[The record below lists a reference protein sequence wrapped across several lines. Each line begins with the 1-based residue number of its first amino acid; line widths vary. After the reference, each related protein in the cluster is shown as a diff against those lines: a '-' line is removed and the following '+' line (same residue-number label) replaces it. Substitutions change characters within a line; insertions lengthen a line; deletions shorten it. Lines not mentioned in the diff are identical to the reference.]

1 MQAMDYLEGKTWRGE
16 RSSASQPLS
25 WPRAGVRFD
34 GVDLPDDTIPQR
46 LVDAQ
51 CRLALESQEID
62 LTPSVAGGGAV
73 TMERVEGA
81 VTVQYEP
88 GTNKAA
94 PSFPWLYSSLRGL
107 VVGGQSDPHR
117 KGGDMP
123 IDYRRMRNTAKRL
136 LTENGKSYPP
146 YPRWRHYP
154 RSVRQRGNHP
164 DYHCDRHWRCH

>member
-1 MQAMDYLEGKTWRGE
+1 MLMQAMDYLEGKTWRGE

-34 GVDLPDDTIPQR
+34 GVDLRDDTIPQR

-62 LTPSVAGGGAV
+62 LMPSVAGGGAV

-94 PSFPWLYSSLRGL
+94 PSFPWFYSSLRGL
-107 VVGGQSDPHR
+107 VVGGNQIR
-117 KGGDMP
+117 
-123 IDYRRMRNTAKRL
+123 I
-136 LTENGKSYPP
+136 E
-146 YPRWRHYP
+146 
-154 RSVRQRGNHP
+154 RG
-164 DYHCDRHWRCH
+164 

>member
-1 MQAMDYLEGKTWRGE
+1 MLNADPYSPDFNSYASVTDLRAFAVGRGYTVPADDGKCGQMLMQAMDYLEGQQWRGQ
-16 RSSASQPLS
+16 RSSATQPLS
-25 WPRAGVRFD
+25 WPRSGVRFD
-34 GVDLPDDTIPQR
+34 GVDLPDDAIPQR

-51 CRLALESQEID
+51 CRLAIESQEID

-107 VVGGQSDPHR
+107 VVGGNQIR
-117 KGGDMP
+117 
-123 IDYRRMRNTAKRL
+123 I
-136 LTENGKSYPP
+136 E
-146 YPRWRHYP
+146 
-154 RSVRQRGNHP
+154 RG
-164 DYHCDRHWRCH
+164 

>member
-1 MQAMDYLEGKTWRGE
+1 MLVADPHIPGFNSYASVADLRAFAAGRGYTVPADDDECSMLLMQAMDYLEGKAWRGQ

-34 GVDLPDDTIPQR
+34 GVDLPDDFIPQR

-51 CRLALESQEID
+51 CRLAIESQEID

-73 TMERVEGA
+73 VMERVEGA

-107 VVGGQSDPHR
+107 VVGGNQIR
-117 KGGDMP
+117 
-123 IDYRRMRNTAKRL
+123 I
-136 LTENGKSYPP
+136 E
-146 YPRWRHYP
+146 
-154 RSVRQRGNHP
+154 RG
-164 DYHCDRHWRCH
+164 

>member
-1 MQAMDYLEGKTWRGE
+1 MLVAEPHSPDFNSYASVIDLRTFAAGRGYAVPSDDGECSQMLMQAMDYLEGKTWRGE

-51 CRLALESQEID
+51 CRLALESQEIE

-94 PSFPWLYSSLRGL
+94 PSFPWFYSSLRGL
-107 VVGGQSDPHR
+107 VVGGNQIR
-117 KGGDMP
+117 
-123 IDYRRMRNTAKRL
+123 I
-136 LTENGKSYPP
+136 E
-146 YPRWRHYP
+146 
-154 RSVRQRGNHP
+154 RG
-164 DYHCDRHWRCH
+164 

>member
-1 MQAMDYLEGKTWRGE
+1 MINADPRSPDFNTYASVIDLRAFATGRGYTVPADDAECGQLLVQAMDYLEGRSWRGQ
-16 RSSASQPLS
+16 RASASQPLS
-25 WPRAGVRFD
+25 WPRSGVRFD

-51 CRLALESQEID
+51 CRLAIESQEID

-107 VVGGQSDPHR
+107 VVGGNQIR
-117 KGGDMP
+117 
-123 IDYRRMRNTAKRL
+123 I
-136 LTENGKSYPP
+136 E
-146 YPRWRHYP
+146 
-154 RSVRQRGNHP
+154 RG
-164 DYHCDRHWRCH
+164 

>member
-1 MQAMDYLEGKTWRGE
+1 MLVADPHSPDFNSYASVIDLRTFAAGRGYAVPADDGECSQMLMQAMDYLEGKTWRGQ

-107 VVGGQSDPHR
+107 VVGGNQIR
-117 KGGDMP
+117 
-123 IDYRRMRNTAKRL
+123 I
-136 LTENGKSYPP
+136 E
-146 YPRWRHYP
+146 
-154 RSVRQRGNHP
+154 RG
-164 DYHCDRHWRCH
+164 